1 MLFKKTYVIL
11 KWNVN
16 IYKFQGGI
24 YTKIME
30 MNLNRL
36 LSLLVSKLKYIILI
50 AVILAIGAFGYTKM
64 FVDETYT
71 SSAKFLVDM
80 EITQNKASEQSFSVN
95 ALKSY
100 MAIFNT
106 RDFFNEVADIY
117 NAEKGEPTFTSTEI
131 RSMTSIADS
140 SGSEEPTFYIK
151 VTASDPSTAY
161 EISKTISEYAVS
173 KINDFEYLNTITMVE
188 SPIMALAPS
197 SPNVKKNAL
206 IGFALGVI
214 LTSAFFVCRE
224 MFDGRIKN
232 VEDISNEYDIPILGV
247 VPDTTAEAPENK
259 SAKLKKIKSSSA
271 DKEGI

>member
-1 MLFKKTYVIL
+1 
-11 KWNVN
+11 
-16 IYKFQGGI
+16 
-24 YTKIME
+24 ME
-30 MNLNRL
+30 INLNRL

-64 FVDETYT
+64 FVSEKYT

-106 RDFFNEVADIY
+106 RDFFNEVADVY
-117 NAEKGEPTFTSTEI
+117 NAEKGETLFTSSEI
-131 RSMTSIADS
+131 RAMTSISDS
-140 SGSEEPTFYIK
+140 SGSEEPTFYIR
-151 VTASDPSTAY
+151 VSASDPTTAY
-161 EISKTISEYAVS
+161 EISKTISEYAIS
-173 KINDFEYLNTITMVE
+173 KINEFEYLNTITMVE
-188 SPIMALAPS
+188 SPIKALSPS

-214 LTSAFFVCRE
+214 LSAAFFVCIE

-232 VEDISNEYDIPILGV
+232 IEDITSGYDIPILGI
-247 VPDTTAEAPENK
+247 VPDTTVETPNTK
-259 SAKLKKIKSSSA
+259 SAKKKKSGVK
-271 DKEGI
+271 KEEI